1 VSFANHTIIYIR
13 LLTLSVIFGL
23 DYLYYSKVTLTP
35 LNFVLTNVTSVSLF
49 YGSSPWHYYIFQA
62 LPILCTTSLPFVL
75 HSAYTTLSNRKAN
88 AADKKLKI
96 LLGCIGWTIGI
107 YSMGGHKEWRFLHPL
122 LPLLHVLA
130 SKSLVDAYQGGLHPT
145 QKAQMKKTKTRPLI
159 PIRTGH
165 LWLILL
171 TVPASIYVMLF
182 HCSAQI
188 SVMSYLRNVPP
199 RELRSVGFLMPC
211 HSTPWQAYLHRPDLA
226 GKGRLWALGCEPP
239 LGHSDLTTYK
249 DQADVFYDSPME
261 YIRQHFPAEVDTTF
275 PPSPFPS
282 SIPGAV
288 VQSANGEPWR
298 HTWPQFLVMFG
309 DLLADQGVRLLLET
323 KGYGEVWSA
332 GWGWEGE
339 GKRKGGVKV
348 WKYLK

>member
-1 VSFANHTIIYIR
+1 MASAISDPSHGINYCEHHHSRVRSSHFYIVSFANHAIIYIR
-13 LLTLSVIFGL
+13 LLTLSLIFGL

-239 LGHSDLTTYK
+239 LGYPFLYHTVEPVSCMHRGQAFRFNDIQRSSRCILRLPNGIHS
-249 DQADVFYDSPME
+249 AAFS
-261 YIRQHFPAEVDTTF
+261 RR
-275 PPSPFPS
+275 S
-282 SIPGAV
+282 
-288 VQSANGEPWR
+288 
-298 HTWPQFLVMFG
+298 
-309 DLLADQGVRLLLET
+309 
-323 KGYGEVWSA
+323 
-332 GWGWEGE
+332 
-339 GKRKGGVKV
+339 
-348 WKYLK
+348 